1 MDKQS
6 KATAVREVKGWLHK
20 VCIIPGRLDGKL
32 VIITG
37 ANTGIGKTTTA
48 EIARR
53 GATVIMACRDLKRAQ
68 GARERLLNQYGVN
81 NPNSLKTNVADP
93 RVVTSLSTISEDQL
107 QIELLDLSSLNS
119 VRQFAARIRER
130 YEKLDYLVNN
140 AGLLKQTHST
150 TEDGLETTI
159 GVNHL
164 GPFLLTQLLLPLMHT
179 TEASCSSRII
189 FVSSML
195 HKFGELSKP
204 SLHIPPD
211 RYTMMSAYC
220 QSKLAN
226 VMYAKEL
233 ASRLEGTGIV
243 VVSLHPGSVRTEIAR
258 NITGGPE
265 RIGHFLFQPF
275 LIDPWLG
282 CQTTLYTVLAPV
294 INSGAYYDNCKETSP
309 KSIVSNET
317 ERKWLWEI
325 SCELVGLNPNG

>member
-6 KATAVREVKGWLHK
+6 KATTVREVKGWLHK

-37 ANTGIGKTTTA
+37 ANTGIGETTTG

-53 GATVIMACRDLKRAQ
+53 GATVIMACRDFKRAQ

-81 NPNSLKTNVADP
+81 NPDSLKKNVADP
-93 RVVTSLSTISEDQL
+93 RVATSVSCISEDQL

-130 YEKLDYLVNN
+130 YEKLDYLINN
-140 AGLLKQTHST
+140 AGLLKQTHSI
-150 TEDGLETTI
+150 TEDGLETTV

-179 TEASCSSRII
+179 AEASCSSRII

-204 SLHIPPD
+204 SLHIPPE
-211 RYTMMSAYC
+211 RYTIMSAYC
-220 QSKLAN
+220 HSKLAN
-226 VMYAKEL
+226 VMCAKEL

-243 VVSLHPGSVRTEIAR
+243 VVSLHPGAVKTEIAR
-258 NITGGPE
+258 DITGGPE

-294 INSGAYYDNCKETSP
+294 VKSGAYYDNCKEASP
-309 KSIVSNET
+309 KSIVFNEK
-317 ERKWLWEI
+317 ERKWLWKI
-325 SCELVGLNPNG
+325 SCELVGLNPNE